1 MRSHSLRMQSLV
13 EDMLRL
19 VQLENGARAV
29 RAQDLDLQP
38 WLKRLI
44 AEINGQFPE
53 SVGIVLEEMEDV
65 IVKELKKYYGV
76 GSPCPYALVLSA
88 ARRLVLLFTS
98 PTIEAHGGELQI
110 TSQEG
115 KGSRSIEGKP
125 FAIRCAE
132 YGIVGKALP

>member
-76 GSPCPYALVLSA
+76 GSPCRTLLYCLRLAALYYFSLL
-88 ARRLVLLFTS
+88 RL
-98 PTIEAHGGELQI
+98 
-110 TSQEG
+110 
-115 KGSRSIEGKP
+115 
-125 FAIRCAE
+125 
-132 YGIVGKALP
+132 